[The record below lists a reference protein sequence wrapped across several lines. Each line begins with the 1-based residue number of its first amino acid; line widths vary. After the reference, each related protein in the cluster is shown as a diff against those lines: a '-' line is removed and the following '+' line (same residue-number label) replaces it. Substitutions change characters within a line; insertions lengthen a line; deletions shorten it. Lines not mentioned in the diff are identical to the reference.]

1 MTIRTKLLIPMGL
14 QFVVLAVVIVLIAW
28 SVRSS
33 RSGLQEN
40 ARLGQAVADI
50 KSGIEMIER
59 YYLTNT
65 AFEGMEKGIRE
76 NLEGLKAHLDSEQAE
91 RLSGVAAAMEQI
103 GDRKRKNL
111 EIEREVLA
119 LTNLSMAQSE
129 EYLKMV
135 VPKLADAKEE
145 KSVTRMERLMILAA
159 NTNTSMDLSIQ
170 RMFYRMASDRATK
183 DELLAYVDRAM
194 KNVAD
199 AVRELAGTPF
209 EALPTQAQKALKD
222 VDRLVK
228 QFLANWESMDQA
240 KQRAAQELG
249 SLAADLEESGRK
261 TQVATSSGIIRAFV
275 VIGAAVTAAS
285 LLTIA
290 VNSLLARQIG
300 RSLRETTAMLR
311 DISEGHGDLTS
322 RLAVATKDEVGQLA
336 THFNR
341 FVEKL
346 QTTIQGVVQN
356 TTTLSGASSE
366 LTATATQLADG
377 AAETTSQSAR
387 VAAAAEEMS
396 SNMDAMA
403 TSSER
408 MSGNVKM
415 VAAALEELTASIS
428 EVSRNASEAAKAA
441 STADRLVK
449 ESNAQVDGL
458 GTAAEDIGKV
468 IEVIEEIAE
477 QTNLLALNAT
487 IEAARRRGRQG
498 LCRRGHRGQRAGSPN
513 GYCHR
518 RHPQAD
524 RGHSGFQRH
533 RGQVDRGNQRYGPS
547 GERFV
552 ADDRLDGRRT
562 EHDDEGN
569 CAEHRQQLDGGRDG
583 RTRGG
588 GIGYGESRDYQERR
602 GGGFRRQTGGR
613 QRRSHPLGGDPTLA
627 GGRAPRIARLPVQG
641 VRRTDHKGQARFL
654 ALANGRSTTI
664 QQAEK

>member
-377 AAETTSQSAR
+377 AAETTSQSVR

-408 MSGNVKM
+408 MSGDVKM

-487 IEAARRRGRQG
+487 IEAARAGEAGKGFAVVATEVKELARQTATATEDIRKRIG
-498 LCRRGHRGQRAGSPN
+498 AIQGSSGTAVKLIVEISDTVHQVN
-513 GYCHR
+513 DLSR
-518 RHPQAD
+518 MIASTVEEQSTTTKEIARSIASSSTAAETVARVVAESATASREITRSVVAVDSAAKQA
-524 RGHSGFQRH
+524 
-533 RGQVDRGNQRYGPS
+533 
-547 GERFV
+547 
-552 ADDRLDGRRT
+552 AD
-562 EHDDEGN
+562 N
-569 CAEHRQQLDGGRDG
+569 AV
-583 RTRGG
+583 RTRSAGTQLSQVAERL
-588 GIGYGESRDYQERR
+588 ESLVCQ
-602 GGGFRRQTGGR
+602 FK
-613 QRRSHPLGGDPTLA
+613 A
-627 GGRAPRIARLPVQG
+627 
-641 VRRTDHKGQARFL
+641 
-654 ALANGRSTTI
+654 
-664 QQAEK
+664 